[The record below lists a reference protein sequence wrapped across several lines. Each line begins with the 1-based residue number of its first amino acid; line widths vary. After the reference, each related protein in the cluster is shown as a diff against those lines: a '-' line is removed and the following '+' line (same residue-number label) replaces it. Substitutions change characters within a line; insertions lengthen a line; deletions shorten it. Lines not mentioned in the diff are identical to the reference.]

1 MPLTITSDGGLLTA
15 AISADEN
22 QTAVTTV
29 TAEGGVA
36 ALTFSLVS
44 GADKAKFAIDPVTG
58 VLTFIGA
65 PDFEN
70 ATDVGK
76 NNVYD
81 VVVRVTDGTSTVEQ
95 TIAVTVQDVLGATL
109 VGSGADEVFW
119 DPSTPLPSQIGET
132 VITGIDFNTTSE
144 QDTIFGGA
152 GNDIIN
158 GGVGADAMSGGDG
171 DDIYFVDNVGDTTV
185 EEVGEGNDI
194 VLSSVSYTL
203 ADNVEGL
210 ELQGTAA
217 INATGNSG
225 NNVIFGNSG
234 ANIIDGGEG
243 EDAMIG
249 QGGNDTY
256 HVDNILDIAVE
267 EVGGGTDTVIS
278 TLHTTALN
286 DFAWLDEEENVV
298 VSNIEKL
305 TLGTGAVQGSGN
317 ALSNTI
323 TGNEATNYL
332 FGLEGNDTL
341 DGGAGADWMEGGI
354 GNDLYK
360 VDDVNDAV
368 IEYADEGLDTVE
380 ASVSYELYDFDVE
393 NLVLTGSDTLTGT
406 GNNNA
411 NHITGNTGANT
422 LYGKGGN
429 DTLVGGA
436 GADVMYG
443 GGGADTYAVENV
455 LDQVIELA
463 GQGIDTVLSRV
474 SFTLGD
480 NVENLEL
487 IAGSN
492 VNATGNDLNNR
503 LTGNIGKNTL
513 DGKGGND
520 ILNGGNEADIMIGG
534 TGDDY
539 FYVNRSDDQVIEF
552 EDEGIDT
559 VSSSF
564 SYTLSEHLENL
575 VLTTTL
581 DLTGTGNAND
591 NSLTGNSGKN
601 TLTGFAGNDI
611 LNGKVGADTMIGGEG
626 DDTYHV
632 DNAGDVVTE
641 IDGEGYD
648 TVISTAANYTLAEFV
663 EAVTLGSYYST
674 NATGNDADNVMTG
687 NAGKNIL
694 LGGAGDDIIN
704 GGGGVDRLDG
714 GEGSDILTGGA
725 GKDRFVFEGLDDLSA
740 TQALSDFITDFTS
753 GTDKID
759 LRLLDANVDVADDQA
774 FVLDKDRS
782 FSQGEVA
789 ISTDIFGRTILL
801 MNTDADQDAEF
812 VITFDVGTVIL
823 GTDIYM

>member
-1 MPLTITSDGGLLTA
+1 MPLIITSDGGLSTA

-36 ALTFSLVS
+36 PLTFSLVS
-44 GADKAKFAIDPVTG
+44 GADKAKFTIDPLTG

-81 VVVRVTDGTSTVEQ
+81 VVVRVTDGTSTVQQ

-109 VGSGADEVFW
+109 VGSGDDEVFW
-119 DPSTPLPSQIGET
+119 DPSTPLPAQIGET

-144 QDTIFGGA
+144 QDTIDGGA

-171 DDIYFVDNVGDTTV
+171 DDIYFVDNVGDTV
-185 EEVGEGNDI
+185 IENEDEGTDI
-194 VLSSVSYTL
+194 VLSSVSYTIGE
-203 ADNVEGL
+203 NVEGL

-217 INATGNSG
+217 INATGNAGS
-225 NNVIFGNSG
+225 NIIFGNSG
-234 ANIIDGGEG
+234 ANIIDGGAG
-243 EDAMIG
+243 SDAMIG

-256 HVDNILDIAVE
+256 HVDDLLDLPVE

-278 TLHTTALN
+278 TLHTTDLN

-298 VSNIEKL
+298 VSHIEKL
-305 TLGTGAVQGSGN
+305 ILGTGAVQGAGN

-323 TGNEATNYL
+323 TGNAETNYL
-332 FGLEGNDTL
+332 AGLEGNDTL
-341 DGGAGADWMEGGI
+341 DGGAGVDWLEGGL
-354 GNDLYK
+354 GDDLYK
-360 VDDVNDAV
+360 VDDDADV
-368 IEYADEGLDTVE
+368 VFELAGEGVDTVE
-380 ASVSYELYDFDVE
+380 ASVSYEIDDFDVE
-393 NLVLTGSDTLTGT
+393 NLVLTGTAAINGT
-406 GNNNA
+406 GNNNV
-411 NHITGNTGANT
+411 NHITGNGANNT

-443 GGGADTYAVENV
+443 GGGADLYAVENP
-455 LDQVIELA
+455 LDQVIELE

-480 NVENLEL
+480 HVENLEL
-487 IAGSN
+487 IASSN
-492 VNATGNDLNNR
+492 VNATGNDLNNK
-503 LTGNIGKNTL
+503 LTGNIGRNTL

-520 ILNGGNEADIMIGG
+520 ILNGGNDADIMIGG
-534 TGDDY
+534 TGNDT

-552 EDEGIDT
+552 ENEGIDT

-564 SYTLSEHLENL
+564 SYTLADHFENL
-575 VLTTTL
+575 ILTTSL
-581 DLTGTGNAND
+581 DLTGTGNAAA
-591 NSLTGNSGKN
+591 NSITGNSGKN

-611 LNGKVGADTMIGGEG
+611 LNGKVGADTMIGGED

-632 DNAGDVVTE
+632 DNSGDQVVE
-641 IDGEGYD
+641 LAGEGVD
-648 TVISTAANYTLAEFV
+648 LVISTAANYTLAENV
-663 EAVTLGSYYST
+663 ENVTISGAGEK
-674 NATGNDADNVMTG
+674 NVTGNDGANVITG
-687 NAGKNIL
+687 GGGKNII

-704 GGGGVDRLDG
+704 AGAGVDRVVG
-714 GEGSDILTGGA
+714 GEGSDTLTGGL
-725 GKDRFVFEGLDDLSA
+725 GTDRFVFEGLNDLSG

-753 GTDKID
+753 GADKID
-759 LRLLDANVDVADDQA
+759 LRGLDANVDIADDQA
-774 FVLDKDRS
+774 FVLDKNGS

-789 ISTDIFGRTILL
+789 IGTDNQGRTILS
-801 MNTDADQDAEF
+801 MNTDADADAEF
-812 VITFDVGTVIL
+812 VITFGIGTVIL